1 MPTTISERWL
11 TRGIIVLA
19 IGGTLA
25 SGVLLAYH
33 DGGWQTADTSDTGY
47 LASLCH
53 PPSIPSASCADVV
66 GSRWGAFDFQIG
78 SRRWVVP
85 LSFLGLAYFLTMA
98 VWFTFTGGTSGGR
111 WLERY
116 APLSAGFLGLVASCG
131 LIGVMAFVI
140 RSWCP
145 LCVIAHLAN
154 FGMVALIVARA
165 RRDGTDPGDA
175 NAFGGPRAA
184 AGGVHTHLARLA
196 VLTSLCAIVGGWMLF
211 DRTIE
216 LRRQW
221 RKAHGLRRAIDAMQ
235 QDETLMLYSFLA
247 EPVHEVTAGADGH
260 RIDQPRI
267 VLFLDAQSRSSQCF
281 ESAWRDRYARAVGDA
296 IPVEIR
302 HLNDG
307 AAQALAAA
315 FDVRQAPAAVVDGRR
330 VPDLCLRSDAFWTVV
345 GRRPAVLRESGDL
358 VAMMSKHAA
367 TSTSASSQEAGLP

>member
-19 IGGTLA
+19 IGGAFA

-33 DGGWQTADTSDTGY
+33 DGGWQTAGTSGTGY
-47 LASLCH
+47 LANLCH
-53 PPSIPSASCADVV
+53 PPSIPSASCANVV
-66 GSRWGAFDFQIG
+66 GSRWGALDFQIG

-98 VWFTFTGGTSGGR
+98 VWFTFTGGTRGGT

-116 APLSAGFLGLVASCG
+116 APLSAGLLGFVGSCG

-154 FGMVALIVARA
+154 FAMVGLMVARA
-165 RRDGTDPGDA
+165 RRDRGAPGEA
-175 NAFGGPRAA
+175 SAFSGPRVA
-184 AGGVHTHLARLA
+184 AGSMQGHLARLA

-221 RKAHGLRRAIDAMQ
+221 RKANGLRKAIEAMQ
-235 QDETLMLYSFLA
+235 EDETLMLYSFLA
-247 EPVHEVTAGADGH
+247 EPVHKVPAGADGH

-267 VLFLDAQSRSSQCF
+267 VLFLDAKSRSSQCF
-281 ESAWRDRYARAVGDA
+281 ESAWRDRYAPAVGDA

-302 HLNDG
+302 HLNDE
-307 AAQALAAA
+307 ASRALASA

-345 GRRPAVLRESGDL
+345 GRRPALLRESGDL
-358 VAMMSKHAA
+358 IAMLSKQAA
-367 TSTSASSQEAGLP
+367 TSTSSGEAGLP